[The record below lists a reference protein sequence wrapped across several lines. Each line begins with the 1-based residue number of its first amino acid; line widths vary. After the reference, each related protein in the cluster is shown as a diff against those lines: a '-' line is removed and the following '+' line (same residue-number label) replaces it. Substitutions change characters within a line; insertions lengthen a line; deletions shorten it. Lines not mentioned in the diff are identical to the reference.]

1 MSSYEIKLERE
12 KELPQLGDRVY
23 LDNAGAGLPLR
34 SHLANYIEDLTTHM
48 YSNPHSQHSVSNLT
62 RKVLSNVRDEIA
74 HFLNTD
80 LTQYS
85 VIFTSGTTDSCK
97 QLANAFCWWRGEGE
111 PEGSHVYFNSELEN
125 QKSSMTLQNAVHK
138 KRSCYLYLE
147 SNHTS
152 VVGMREIAQEKGALS
167 VCVRDEDMF
176 GSVPPD
182 YVTKPF
188 IQSENTPNEADDIL
202 QVFSNHKSSETAN
215 EIFQRISSKRIV
227 EHQQLQS
234 GGFHLLAYPATCNFS
249 GRRYPAGV
257 IEQLSRSGFK
267 LCDVTFAPDSV
278 KVFID
283 AAAALSTSEIDLSRD
298 TPHFLALSFYKLFGF
313 PTGIGALLVRNDTCH
328 LLNKKYFGG
337 GTVWSYVSRYNFHLC
352 KDTQDFFE
360 DGTISYQS
368 ILALHHGF
376 NTLNSLGLTMRA
388 ISSHTFSLTEYTH
401 SKLSS
406 LRHFNG
412 APVCEL
418 YTSSAQLDSHTQ
430 GPILSFNVLRSDGRY
445 VGYSILNALANAS
458 NISIRVGCFCNVGA
472 CQKYLRLS
480 DEQML
485 LFLEA
490 GHRCGDE
497 IDLVQGLPTGA
508 VRVSFGYYNTQADA
522 DRLLDM
528 LERNFLETKARKS
541 SVQSP
546 EIVSSNEAIYIKEV
560 ALYPIKSCGGM
571 KVKTWPVCEK
581 GFLYDRVWAIR
592 DSRNVVLRQTIDKN
606 LYKIQPFIDL
616 ESGVMQISYPG
627 MKQVSFKIN
636 VNEENC
642 KLIKIRVYGV
652 RLQATSSSAEVNDWL
667 SEALGYKVELAQIV
681 SSRYAVDLPKQAE
694 ACKIPLQM
702 QSKAHVLLVSQQS
715 SELVLKQTREFV
727 NSYDESVVELIGRMR
742 ANLVVEG
749 KGLEPFVEHLWR
761 RMSVNGI
768 VLHFVCDCARCE
780 VISIH
785 PDNVSIDDR
794 LFRYLSKEKN
804 NLFGVQLSFEI
815 QPSERLPTISVG
827 DILTIDKAEKSIS

>member
-1 MSSYEIKLERE
+1 MSSKELKLDRE

-23 LDNAGAGLPLR
+23 LDNAGAGLPLK
-34 SHLANYIEDLTTHM
+34 SHLANYTEDLTTHM
-48 YSNPHSQHSVSNLT
+48 YANPHSQHSVSHLT
-62 RKVLSNVRDEIA
+62 RRVLENVRDEIA
-74 HFLNTD
+74 QFLNTD

-85 VIFTSGTTDSCK
+85 VIFTSGTTGACK
-97 QLANAFCWWRGEGE
+97 QLADAFCWWRGEEE
-111 PEGSHVYFNSELEN
+111 PEGSHVYLNSELEN
-125 QKSSMTLQNAVHK
+125 QKSSVTVRNAVDK

-167 VCVRDEDMF
+167 VCVREEDMF
-176 GSVPPD
+176 GSVPSD
-182 YVTKPF
+182 YVTEPL
-188 IQSENTPNEADDIL
+188 IQSENTPKEPDAVL
-202 QVFSNHKSSETAN
+202 QVFSNHKSGETAN
-215 EIFQRISSKRIV
+215 ETFQRISNKRIIK
-227 EHQQLQS
+227 HQQLQS

-257 IEQLSRSGFK
+257 IEQLSRSGYK
-267 LCDVTFAPDSV
+267 LCDLTFAPDSV

-298 TPHFLALSFYKLFGF
+298 TPHFLAFSFYKLFGF

-337 GTVWSYVSRYNFHLC
+337 GTVWSYVSRHNFHLC
-352 KDTQDFFE
+352 KDTQRFFE

-376 NTLNSLGLTMRA
+376 NTLKSLGLTMRV
-388 ISSHTFSLTEYTH
+388 ISSHTFSLTDYTH
-401 SKLSS
+401 SRLSS
-406 LRHFNG
+406 LRHFNNS
-412 APVCEL
+412 PVCEL
-418 YTSSAQLDSHTQ
+418 YTSSAQLDSLTQ

-445 VGYSILNALANAS
+445 VGYSTLNTLANAS

-485 LFLEA
+485 LFLEV

-497 IDLVQGLPTGA
+497 MDLVQGLPTGA
-508 VRVSFGYYNTQADA
+508 VRVSFGYYNTKADV

-528 LERNFLETKARKS
+528 LERNFLETKAMKS
-541 SVQSP
+541 SLQSP
-546 EIVSSNEAIYIKEV
+546 ESVAGSEAIYIKEI

-571 KVKTWPVCEK
+571 KVKTWPVCER
-581 GFLYDRVWAIR
+581 GFLYDRLWAIR
-592 DSRNVVLRQTIDKN
+592 DSRNVILRQTIDKN

-616 ESGVMQISYPG
+616 ESGVMRISYPG
-627 MKQVSFKIN
+627 MKQISFKIN
-636 VNEENC
+636 DSEEND

-652 RLQATSSSAEVNDWL
+652 RIQASSSPAEVNDWL
-667 SEALGYKVELAQIV
+667 SEALGYKVELAQMV
-681 SSRYAVDLPKQAE
+681 SPRYATDLPKQVE
-694 ACKIPLQM
+694 MGKVPLQM
-702 QSKAHVLLVSQQS
+702 QNKAHVLLVSQQS
-715 SELVLKQTREFV
+715 SENVLEHTREFAS
-727 NSYDESVVELIGRMR
+727 SYSESVVELIDRMR

-761 RMSVNGI
+761 RMSINGI

-785 PDNVSIDDR
+785 PDDLSINDG
-794 LFRYLSKEKN
+794 LFRYLSKEKDT
-804 NLFGVQLSFEI
+804 LFGVQLSFEI
-815 QPSERLPTISVG
+815 QPSKQLPTISVG
-827 DILTIDKAEKSIS
+827 DVLAIDKAEKSIP

>member
-1 MSSYEIKLERE
+1 MSSNGIQLDRQ

-23 LDNAGAGLPLR
+23 LDNAGAGLPLK
-34 SHLANYIEDLTTHM
+34 SHLASYTEDLTTHM
-48 YSNPHSQHSVSNLT
+48 YSNPHSKHTVSRLT
-62 RKVLSNVRDEIA
+62 KGVVNNVRDEIA
-74 HFLNTD
+74 QFLNTD

-85 VIFTSGTTDSCK
+85 VIFTSGTTGACK
-97 QLANAFCWWRGEGE
+97 QLADAFCWWRGEGE
-111 PEGSHVYFNSELEN
+111 PEGSHVYFNSKLEN
-125 QKSSMTLQNAVHK
+125 QKSSKTVQDAVDK

-147 SNHTS
+147 SSHTS
-152 VVGMREIAQEKGALS
+152 VVGMREIAQDKGALS

-176 GSVPPD
+176 GSVPSD

-188 IQSENTPNEADDIL
+188 IQSENAPKEPDDFL
-202 QVFSNHKSSETAN
+202 QVLSNHKSGETAN
-215 EIFQRISSKRIV
+215 ETFQRISNKRIV
-227 EHQQLQS
+227 KHQQLQS
-234 GGFHLLAYPATCNFS
+234 EGFHLLAYPATCNFS
-249 GRRYPAGV
+249 GRRYPTGV
-257 IEQLSRSGFK
+257 IEHLSRSGFK
-267 LCDVTFAPDSV
+267 LCDVTFGPDSV

-283 AAAALSTSEIDLSRD
+283 AAAALSTNEIDLSRD

-337 GTVWSYVSRYNFHLC
+337 GTVWSYLSRYNFHLC

-360 DGTISYQS
+360 DGTISYQN

-376 NTLNSLGLTMRA
+376 NTLKSLGLTMRT
-388 ISSHTFSLTEYTH
+388 ISSHTFSLAEYTH
-401 SKLSS
+401 SRLSS
-406 LRHFNG
+406 LRHFNDT
-412 APVCEL
+412 PVCEL

-430 GPILSFNVLRSDGRY
+430 GPIISFNVLRSDGRY
-445 VGYSILNALANAS
+445 VGYATLSALSNAS
-458 NISIRVGCFCNVGA
+458 NISLRVGCFCNVGA

-508 VRVSFGYYNTQADA
+508 VRVSFGFYNTQADA
-522 DRLLDM
+522 DVLLDM
-528 LERNFLETKARKS
+528 VVRNFLETKAMKS
-541 SVQSP
+541 SLQSP
-546 EIVSSNEAIYIKEV
+546 EIVSCNEAIYIKEV
-560 ALYPIKSCGGM
+560 AVYPIKSCGAM

-581 GFLYDRVWAIR
+581 GFLYDRVWAVR

-606 LYKIQPFIDL
+606 LYKIQPYIDL

-627 MKQVSFKIN
+627 MKQISFKISDSG
-636 VNEENC
+636 END
-642 KLIKIRVYGV
+642 KLTKIRVYGV

-667 SEALGYKVELAQIV
+667 SEALGYKVELVQMV
-681 SSRYAVDLPKQAE
+681 SPRYAVDLPKQVTVD
-694 ACKIPLQM
+694 KIPLQL

-715 SELVLKQTREFV
+715 SELLLERTREFV
-727 NSYDESVVELIGRMR
+727 SSYNESVVDLIDRMR

-749 KGLEPFVEHLWR
+749 KGLEPFVEHSWR
-761 RMSVNGI
+761 RMSVNGV
-768 VLHFVCDCARCE
+768 VLHFVCDCSRCE

-785 PDNVSIDDR
+785 SNNLSIDDGP
-794 LFRYLSKEKN
+794 FRYLNKEKN
-804 NLFGVQLSFEI
+804 NLFGLQLSFEI
-815 QPSERLPTISVG
+815 QPSKQLPTISVG
-827 DILTIDKAEKSIS
+827 DILTIDEGEKSIS